1 MRLKEHIIQDE
12 IRLAVSKET
21 PLICLRCNA
30 GQVWAGEKKYTPEYG
45 YVITNPRPV
54 KLLPEGFP
62 DLLCLG
68 PDADVVFLEVK
79 NEKGKTRPA
88 QDRFL
93 SLMDGYGFSTA
104 VVRSADE
111 AVAYINSQ
119 NRRYHNERSK
129 H

>member
-1 MRLKEHIIQDE
+1 MSKSEHRIQDE

-30 GQVWAGEKKYTPEYG
+30 GQVWAGEKRYTPEYG

-68 PDADVVFLEVK
+68 PNADTVFLEVK
-79 NEKGKTRPA
+79 NDSGKTRPA

-93 SLMDGYGFSTA
+93 ALMKNYGHSAA

-111 AVAYINSQ
+111 AVTYINDP
-119 NRRYHNERSK
+119 NRRRNHA
-129 H
+129 